1 MSSMNVQ
8 QLRRS
13 AKNQWLSYYEENR
26 HWLARLG
33 VWVNCEGQRRPS
45 SSFILA
51 TLSVLEPELTHML
64 PLIVDLSSNPDRIV
78 MALGL
83 NFNPDAELEAMAK
96 TGRKLPDR
104 SPTVNPAIPEA
115 PIKQLAAA
123 TQEALPNPR
132 SEVNLHSR
140 MDEACQGAR
149 EPK

>member
-1 MSSMNVQ
+1 MNVQ
-8 QLRRS
+8 QLRHS

-26 HWLARLG
+26 QWLARLG
-33 VWVNCEGQRRPS
+33 VWVNCDGQRRPS

-51 TLSVLEPELTHML
+51 TLSVLEPQLTQML

-96 TGRKLPDR
+96 TGRKLPKGE
-104 SPTVNPAIPEA
+104 PAGELTDT
-115 PIKQLAAA
+115 PIKQLPAA
-123 TQEALPNPR
+123 TQEVSLPNPR

-149 EPK
+149 EAK

>member
-1 MSSMNVQ
+1 MNVQ

-26 HWLARLG
+26 QWLARLG
-33 VWVNCEGQRRPS
+33 VWVNCDGQRRPS

-51 TLSVLEPELTHML
+51 TLSVLEPQLTQML

-96 TGRKLPDR
+96 TGRKLPK
-104 SPTVNPAIPEA
+104 PARAIAETSV
-115 PIKQLAAA
+115 KQLSAA
-123 TQEALPNPR
+123 TQEELPTPR
-132 SEVNLHSR
+132 SEVNLHAR
-140 MDEACQGAR
+140 MDEACQGTR
-149 EPK
+149 EER

>member
-1 MSSMNVQ
+1 MNVQ

-13 AKNQWLSYYEENR
+13 AKNQWLSYYQANR

-33 VWVNCEGQRRPS
+33 VWVNCDGQRRPS

-51 TLSVLEPELTHML
+51 TLSVLEPELTQML
-64 PLIVDLSSNPDRIV
+64 PLIVDLSSNPDRII

-96 TGRKLPDR
+96 TGRKLPK
-104 SPTVNPAIPEA
+104 PEPAGKLPEA
-115 PIKQLAAA
+115 PVKQLPAA
-123 TQEALPNPR
+123 TQEVALPNPR
-132 SEVNLHSR
+132 PEVNLHAR
-140 MDEACQGAR
+140 MDESCQGAR

>member
-1 MSSMNVQ
+1 MNVQ

-26 HWLARLG
+26 QWLARLG
-33 VWVNCEGQRRPS
+33 VWVNCDGQRRPS

-51 TLSVLEPELTHML
+51 TLSVLEPQLTQML

-96 TGRKLPDR
+96 TGRKLPKFANEIAET
-104 SPTVNPAIPEA
+104 PV
-115 PIKQLAAA
+115 KQLAASA
-123 TQEALPNPR
+123 QEALPNPR
-132 SEVNLHSR
+132 AEVNLHAR
-140 MDEACQGAR
+140 MDEACEGSR
-149 EPK
+149 EER

>member
-1 MSSMNVQ
+1 MNVQ

-13 AKNQWLSYYEENR
+13 AKNHWLSYYEENR

-51 TLSVLEPELTHML
+51 TLSVLEPELTQML

-96 TGRKLPDR
+96 TGRKLPK
-104 SPTVNPAIPEA
+104 SASAIAETSV
-115 PIKQLAAA
+115 KQLAAA
-123 TQEALPNPR
+123 AQEALPNSR
-132 SEVNLHSR
+132 EVNLHSR